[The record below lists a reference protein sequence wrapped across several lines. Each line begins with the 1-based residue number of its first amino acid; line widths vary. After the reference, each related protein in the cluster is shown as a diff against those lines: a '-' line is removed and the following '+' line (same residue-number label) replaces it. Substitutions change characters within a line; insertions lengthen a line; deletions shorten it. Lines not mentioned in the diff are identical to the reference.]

1 MSETPNSLNGY
12 QITGARSRVAECI
25 EDGDAGTEQRRGVG
39 GGKVIGDCSYGLGG
53 GEHVFLVAAVVTDAR
68 NLFVLAVDEIAAAA
82 GIAGE
87 IMTAVPSY
95 SDALAGLPVRNVA
108 ADSVDAAG
116 DFMSG
121 NAWILDSGPITFLY
135 QLVTVADA
143 AGFDFNA
150 DLVSARLGDVSF
162 DEFVIASGFADLDN
176 FHLRHGFSS

>member
-1 MSETPNSLNGY
+1 
-12 QITGARSRVAECI
+12 VAECI
-25 EDGDAGTEQRRGVG
+25 ENRDAGTEQRRGFG
-39 GGKVIGDCSYGLGG
+39 GWQLVWDGGDRLGG
-53 GEHVFLVAAVVTDAR
+53 CEHVFLVAAVVTDAR

-87 IMTAVPSY
+87 IVTTVPSY

-121 NAWILDSGPITFLY
+121 NAWILDSGPIAFLY

-162 DEFVIASGFADLDN
+162 DEFEIASGFADLDN
-176 FHLRHGFSS
+176 FHLRHGFPS